1 MGFCLILQQLSDSL
15 LEMEE
20 EKAIWFSKEKASIEV
35 IEEKGAEMTAM
46 TKAMSEVS
54 YKIPLKEFFNTPFY
68 FKFCAVFRVWWGY
81 CNVII
86 CLSRPN
92 LF

>member
-1 MGFCLILQQLSDSL
+1 MLVMGCLILQQLSDSL

-35 IEEKGAEMTAM
+35 IEENAKLQGAEITAF

-54 YKIPLKEFFNTPFY
+54 YKFH
-68 FKFCAVFRVWWGY
+68 
-81 CNVII
+81 
-86 CLSRPN
+86 SRIFQHAI
-92 LF
+92 LFQILCCV

>member
-1 MGFCLILQQLSDSL
+1 MLVMGCCLILQQLSDSL

-35 IEEKGAEMTAM
+35 IEENTKLQGAEITAF

-54 YKIPLKEFFNTPFY
+54 YKIPLKNFSTRHSIS
-68 FKFCAVFRVWWGY
+68 CRV
-81 CNVII
+81 
-86 CLSRPN
+86 
-92 LF
+92 